1 MKKHIIPILAAFL
14 TAAVAFMSGHFFGRQ
29 MSQPA
34 IQVSA
39 VISDGPTVVTTLPK
53 EQKEELQVSF
63 PIDINS
69 ATLQE
74 LMALPGIG
82 EVLAQR
88 IIDHR
93 SEHGPFENVEGIMEV
108 NGISNKRYEDIKDL
122 ICIGGQ

>member
-1 MKKHIIPILAAFL
+1 MKKHIIHILAAFL
-14 TAAVAFMSGHFFGRQ
+14 TAVVAFMSGLFFGRKL
-29 MSQPA
+29 SGPA
-34 IQVSA
+34 IQISA
-39 VISDGPTVVTTLPK
+39 VISDGPTIVTAPAK
-53 EQKEELQVSF
+53 EPREEIQVSF

-88 IIDHR
+88 IIDYR
-93 SEHGPFENVEGIMEV
+93 AEHGSFESIEGIMEV
-108 NGISNKRYEDIKDL
+108 TGISDKRFEDVKDL